1 MGKFCPT
8 QNLSKKKDGEKKN
21 FVFLPALPKKRKQA
35 RSAGNGRQ
43 PKAG

>member
-1 MGKFCPT
+1 MSFGVASCSDLLQKGQKSDEYEVLGF
-8 QNLSKKKDGEKKN
+8 E
-21 FVFLPALPKKRKQA
+21 AHAKRV